1 MRPEISEFSPERDPA
16 LGAALRAALDRPG
29 DAAVLAAVLGRAR
42 LAGGWGVST
51 RVGHGRWRGG
61 PGEFGGGP
69 PFGPRGVHSFLKRE
83 LDLTPAQEDS
93 VRAVFERHRPQ
104 MEALWRVTRPR
115 FDSLRA
121 AVDSEI
127 AAQLTPAQRTRWQE
141 MMRRMNDRLQRGP
154 PPSPHDP

>member
-1 MRPEISEFSPERDPA
+1 MLKQSPGWA
-16 LGAALRAALDRPG
+16 IASLVAAF
-29 DAAVLAAVLGRAR
+29 V
-42 LAGGWGVST
+42 AGGLVGWGVST
-51 RVGHGRWRGG
+51 RVGHGRWHGG